1 MFCSVKLPS
10 VLALLIVALA
20 ACAPIPTGSSV
31 NSTALPTTAP
41 TAAPTNIPPSSEL
54 PLIKVASVEVQIGV
68 GSPIPVDAFISAELP
83 DLCAQL
89 AAVEVTQT
97 GLTFEITMSVTPGA
111 REECFRDTLPFRIAV
126 PLNMVNQPEGTYTV
140 NANGASTTFPWPS
153 QPSATPNPA
162 LPAPIS
168 LARYQGP
175 NPYRSS
181 PQFRVDYDPSIW
193 EFVEKDG
200 SGREP
205 RLDHRNIAQCSV
217 WLTAGPMG
225 AQPVATAQLAGYD
238 WTIFQVQPDIIMYS
252 IPWEDISLYLWFNS
266 AGVLHAGCEKSVPAG
281 AGRRDADVPNRDRL
295 GALMRNLIRRQPDV
309 SDYHNITG
317 HCFHYAY
324 GRVRPGAIRPGQRR
338 DCQHRSRADTHTRAH
353 CQHHSG
359 VDAYAAAGDRRT
371 ARATVLSGHQQSD
384 AANLAH

>member
-1 MFCSVKLPS
+1 MFCSVKLSS

-20 ACAPIPTGSSV
+20 ACTPISTGSSV

-89 AAVEVTQT
+89 AAVEVTQK

-111 REECFRDTLPFRIAV
+111 REECFRDTVPFRMYV
-126 PLNMVNQPEGTYTV
+126 PLNMVSLPEGTYTV
-140 NANGASTTFPWPS
+140 IVNGVSTTFTWPS
-153 QPSATPNPA
+153 EPTITPEPVTT
-162 LPAPIS
+162 APGS
-168 LARYQGP
+168 LVRYQGP
-175 NPYRSS
+175 NPYRSTPAFS
-181 PQFRVDYDPSIW
+181 VDYDSSIW

-225 AQPVATAQLAGYD
+225 AQPIATAQLAGYD

-252 IPWEDISLYLWFNS
+252 IPWEDISFIF
-266 AGVLHAGCEKSVPAG
+266 G
-281 AGRRDADVPNRDRL
+281 
-295 GALMRNLIRRQPDV
+295 LILPESYTPDV
-309 SDYHNITG
+309 KS
-317 HCFHYAY
+317 
-324 GRVRPGAIRPGQRR
+324 P
-338 DCQHRSRADTHTRAH
+338 CQQALEDVMQTFQIVT
-353 CQHHSG
+353 
-359 VDAYAAAGDRRT
+359 D
-371 ARATVLSGHQQSD
+371 
-384 AANLAH
+384 